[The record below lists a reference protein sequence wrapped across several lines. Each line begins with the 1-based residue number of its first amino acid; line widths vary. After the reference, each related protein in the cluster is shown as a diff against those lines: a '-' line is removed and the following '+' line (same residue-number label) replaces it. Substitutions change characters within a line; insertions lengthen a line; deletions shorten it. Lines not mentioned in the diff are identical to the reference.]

1 MCASAK
7 FSHFKKRISNIFKCY
22 PTKNIETP
30 LQYYHN
36 ILYSM
41 PATRQ
46 PVLIVSF
53 ATRDAEQ
60 FLTPL
65 RFPLQL
71 IALT

>member
-1 MCASAK
+1 
-7 FSHFKKRISNIFKCY
+7 
-22 PTKNIETP
+22 
-30 LQYYHN
+30 
-36 ILYSM
+36 M

-46 PVLIVSF
+46 PVLIVGF

-71 IALT
+71 IVLT